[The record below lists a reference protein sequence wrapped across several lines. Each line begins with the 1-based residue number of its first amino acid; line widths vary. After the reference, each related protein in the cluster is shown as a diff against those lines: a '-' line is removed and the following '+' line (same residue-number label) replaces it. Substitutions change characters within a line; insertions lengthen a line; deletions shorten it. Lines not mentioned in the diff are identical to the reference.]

1 MQRTAS
7 QTAAEADTADDR
19 DRRLD
24 PEATLE
30 AVRLRNYDHW
40 QGHSVRVAVS
50 PPGGE
55 PVIEERHFLAADR
68 TARVAASVAP
78 GEYEVAVRVDG
89 VELARTTVALDA
101 TAAGTAVV
109 ELGNGV
115 VSLTEGG

>member
-7 QTAAEADTADDR
+7 QTAAEAA

-24 PEATLE
+24 PEAALE

-55 PVIEERHFLAADR
+55 PVIEERHFLAAGR
-68 TARVAASVAP
+68 SARVAESLAP
-78 GEYEVAVRVDG
+78 GEFEVAVRVDG
-89 VELARTTVALDA
+89 VDRARTTVELDA

-115 VSLTEGG
+115 VSLTEGA